1 MRVTLV
7 FLVLSILAATHGDTN
22 LDMERKETEESSLSE
37 MKEMLL
43 LQELQEVESALFRE
57 NECKKT
63 MRTEVSVEKR
73 CNAYGTTCNSVHDCC
88 HGLDC
93 REAWPSWWYRKT
105 VLHHSEE
112 G

>member
-43 LQELQEVESALFRE
+43 LQELQEVESALFGKMNAE
-57 NECKKT
+57 NDEN
-63 MRTEVSVEKR
+63 RGFREKR

-93 REAWPSWWYRKT
+93 REAWPSWWYEKT
-105 VLHHSEE
+105 VCTTPKK